1 MTRLNEYINAVL
13 LNNPSAVAYN
23 MMQLG
28 VLQGDVQDPE
38 MLKQSLVDHLS
49 TQGDRGA
56 LTLVQA
62 LDVPVNYAGPAA
74 DQLSTYHAVKGNR
87 AVLMSLVSEIV
98 GDQDLSRPSNDD
110 IRISSTALLQG
121 LVILLLA
128 VLTIF
133 LIRKM

>member
-1 MTRLNEYINAVL
+1 MSRLNEYINAVL

-28 VLQGDVQDPE
+28 VLQGEIQDPDV
-38 MLKQSLVDHLS
+38 LKQSLIHHIN
-49 TQGDRGA
+49 TFGDRGA

-62 LDVPVNYAGPAA
+62 LDVPVDYAGPAA
-74 DQLSTYHAVKGNR
+74 DQLTTYHTTEGNR
-87 AVLMSLVSEIV
+87 AVLLALVAEIM
-98 GDQDLSRPSNDD
+98 GEQDLSSPSTND
-110 IRISSTALLQG
+110 IRISSTGLLQG
-121 LVILLLA
+121 LTILLLL

>member
-28 VLQGDVQDPE
+28 VLQGEIQDPDV
-38 MLKQSLVDHLS
+38 LKQSLIHHIN
-49 TQGDRGA
+49 TYGDRGA

-74 DQLSTYHAVKGNR
+74 DQLTTYHAVEGNR
-87 AVLMSLVSEIV
+87 AVLMALMAETM
-98 GDQDLSRPSNDD
+98 GEQNLSSPSRDD
-110 IRISSTALLQG
+110 IRISSTGLLQG
-121 LVILLLA
+121 LTILLFV

>member
-38 MLKQSLVDHLS
+38 VLKQSLVHHLA
-49 TQGDRGA
+49 THGDNGA
-56 LTLVQA
+56 LMLVQA

-74 DQLSTYHAVKGNR
+74 DQLTTYHAVKANR
-87 AVLMSLVSEIV
+87 AVLMSLVSELV
-98 GDQDLSRPSNDD
+98 GDQELVHPSTDD
-110 IRISSTALLQG
+110 IRISSAGHLQ
-121 LVILLLA
+121 
-128 VLTIF
+128 TNY
-133 LIRKM
+133 